1 SEIADEVEDLVAGE
15 LVAEAQGSV
24 LDAVAGKDNDALL
37 GCTADEAHV
46 AEFLL
51 VFAETEGAGGSD
63 LSLVGAGGE
72 VDHVSLTADGSG
84 EVDAGGGRGALA
96 GIDADALIALADFNR
111 FEDAEVFAAA
121 ALGFEADLAER
132 FGIGQGTAVED
143 RQFEVVDFDDDVVD
157 AGAEKRGEQVL
168 RGGDEHALAHEA
180 GGVADF
186 GDVTPDG
193 GNIEAIEVGT
203 AKDDAATGR
212 SGQKLHANGRAA
224 MESDTGKLNWGGNG
238 IFQVR

>member
-1 SEIADEVEDLVAGE
+1 MRSRTLWRERSEGTSPAACG
-15 LVAEAQGSV
+15 AP
-24 LDAVAGKDNDALL
+24 AVAWCGKEL
-37 GCTADEAHV
+37 HV
-46 AEFLL
+46 W
-51 VFAETEGAGGSD
+51 D
-63 LSLVGAGGE
+63 
-72 VDHVSLTADGSG
+72 
-84 EVDAGGGRGALA
+84 R
-96 GIDADALIALADFNR
+96 
-111 FEDAEVFAAA
+111 EVFAAP

-224 MESDTGKLNWGGNG
+224 
-238 IFQVR
+238 